1 MIKSLLQLVAP
12 LEVGLS
18 DLRDVPISGLSA
30 DSRAVTAGS
39 LFVAIEGTVSDGHQY
54 IGKAIENGAVAVV
67 FQEPEFAPLIPA
79 SIPCVQVGDSR
90 HAAALL
96 ADRFWDH
103 PSGSMTVVAVTGT
116 NGKTTTVHLLESI
129 FGAAGHRTGMIG
141 TLGRRVDGE
150 TVAASRTTPDAL
162 ELQAL
167 LAQMLAQGLT
177 HVAMELS
184 SHAIDLDRAWGCSFA
199 SAVFTNLSAEHLD
212 WHGDMETYRKSKTRL
227 FTDYALLARADREMI
242 GAINLDDEAGR
253 LIAAEAKCPVI
264 GYGSTPQVPVRA
276 ERVERSAF
284 GSSFDLVTPE
294 YTVPVRLQLVGP
306 YNVAN
311 ALAAAACAYGLGID
325 REAIAAGLAQLDCV
339 PGRLEKV
346 DRGQDFAVLVD
357 YAHTPDA
364 LENVLRAARESQ
376 PARLICLFGCGGDRD
391 RTKRPVMG
399 RVATELADLTVITSD
414 NPRSEDPLDIIA
426 EIKQGATAGRYVI
439 EPDRERAIRV
449 ALEQARTGDI
459 VLLCGK
465 GHEDYQEFE
474 NGRRLHFDDR
484 EIAGQI
490 LDEMRLRAQE

>member
-1 MIKSLLQLVAP
+1 MTRSLLQLISP
-12 LEVGLS
+12 LETGVS
-18 DLRDVPISGLSA
+18 DVRDVPISGISA

-54 IGKAIENGAVAVV
+54 ISKAIENGAVAVV
-67 FQEPEFAPLIPA
+67 FQRPEFAHLIPP

-90 HAAALL
+90 HSAAVL
-96 ADRFWDH
+96 ADRFWGH
-103 PSGSMTVVAVTGT
+103 PSGKMTLVAVTGT

-129 FGAAGHRTGMIG
+129 FGAAGHKTGMIG
-141 TLGRRVDGE
+141 TLGRRVGDA
-150 TVAASRTTPDAL
+150 TVAASRTTPDAI

-167 LAQMLAQGLT
+167 LAEMLSQGIS

-199 SAVFTNLSAEHLD
+199 SAVFTNLTVDHLD

-227 FTDYALLARADREMI
+227 FTDYSVMARPDREMF

-264 GYGSTPQVPVRA
+264 GYGSWPQAQVRA
-276 ERVERSAF
+276 ERVQPSAF
-284 GSSFDLVTPE
+284 GTSFDLVTPE
-294 YTVPVRLQLVGP
+294 YTVPARLQLVGP
-306 YNVAN
+306 FNVAN
-311 ALAAAACAYGLGID
+311 ALAAASCAYGLGLD
-325 REAIAAGLAQLDCV
+325 QGAIVAGLAQLECV

-376 PARLICLFGCGGDRD
+376 PARLICVFGCGGDRD

-399 RVATELADLTVITSD
+399 RIATDLADVTVITSD

-426 EIKQGATAGRYVI
+426 EIK
-439 EPDRERAIRV
+439 
-449 ALEQARTGDI
+449 
-459 VLLCGK
+459 
-465 GHEDYQEFE
+465 
-474 NGRRLHFDDR
+474 
-484 EIAGQI
+484 
-490 LDEMRLRAQE
+490 